1 MSSRG
6 KIIIGVLLVL
16 VLGGAVAISV
26 TQGGAGRG
34 VQVRMEGVETRDLVA
49 TVTVSGNVRARRAVD
64 ISADVMGRIIE
75 LNVEEGDDVSEGETL
90 LRIDPSQLEAAVSRA
105 RASLSQAQ
113 AQAAQQ
119 RANRVRSHRDN
130 ERMAALWARDSTL
143 VSRQQVDDAATN
155 LEVAQAL
162 FEASQFGVSQAEAAL
177 DETLDQLSKTIILA
191 PMSGKVTRLNVEAG
205 ETVVIGTMN
214 NAGSL
219 ILTISDLSVVEAV
232 MEVDETD
239 VPQISLGD
247 STLVELDAFPD
258 RVFTGRVTEI
268 GNSAIRPPSQTAGT
282 GQAAAI
288 DFEVVITLD
297 DLGVQLRPD
306 LSATADIITAI
317 RDDVVSIPIISLT
330 VREPEDAE
338 SDTPQDT
345 EENSSSQVQER
356 AQGPVARSQQVQ
368 DIEGV
373 FVVRDGVAYFTP
385 VEVGI
390 TGMEYFEVLTGVEV
404 GDTVVAGPYQ
414 RIRELTNEDPV
425 RPVEGSGS
433 GTDSESGP
441 VSFT

>member
-6 KIIIGVLLVL
+6 KIIIGVVLVL
-16 VLGGAVAISV
+16 VLGSASVISY
-26 TQGGAGRG
+26 TQGGNRKG
-34 VQVRMEGVETRDLVA
+34 VQVRMEEVAQRDLVA
-49 TVTVSGNVRARRAVD
+49 TVTVSGNIRARRAVD

-75 LNVEEGDDVSEGETL
+75 LNVEEGDDVNEGDVL

-105 RASLSQAQ
+105 QASLSQAQ

-119 RANRVRSHRDN
+119 RANRIRSHRDN
-130 ERMAALWARDSTL
+130 DRIAGLWTRDSTL
-143 VSRQQVDDAATN
+143 VSRQQVDDAETN

-177 DETLDQLSKTIILA
+177 DQALDQLAKTIILA

-219 ILTISDLSVVEAV
+219 ILTVSDLSVVEAL

-239 VPQISLGD
+239 VPEISLGD
-247 STLVELDAFPD
+247 SAMIELDAFPD

-268 GNSAIRPPSQTAGT
+268 GNSAIRPPSQTAGS
-282 GQAAAI
+282 GQTAAI

-297 DLGVQLRPD
+297 DPGVRLRPD
-306 LSATADIITAI
+306 LSATADIITSVRTNVI
-317 RDDVVSIPIISLT
+317 SIPIISLT
-330 VREPEDAE
+330 VREPDEEGSNAPGPE
-338 SDTPQDT
+338 ST
-345 EENSSSQVQER
+345 EEASSTQGADR
-356 AQGPVARSQQVQ
+356 PRGPVAKSQQAQ

-373 FVVRDGVAYFTP
+373 FVVRDGIAYFTP
-385 VEVGI
+385 VDVGI
-390 TGMEYFEVLTGVEV
+390 TGQEYFEVLSGLQV

-414 RIRELTNEDPV
+414 RIRELTDEDPV
-425 RPVEGSGS
+425 RPLDSGDS
-433 GTDSESGP
+433 GTDSEAG
-441 VSFT
+441 TG